1 MPIRVAA
8 ALNAATTDVVQRPTP
23 SSAPLC
29 GPVLSPNA
37 ADDEKEHEHHSEH
50 APPDDSFDEVVLG
63 RRLGGWAVAA
73 RRRGR
78 ERRRGRVLASCPVVA
93 ACAWVQIT
101 RCGPNCRLRT
111 ARRTSWCG
119 RHRSFGHPRCSCS
132 PRAGAWWVGATVETG
147 VWAVSTEGEGG
158 RVRAAG
164 HDLGQSLARRP

>member
-8 ALNAATTDVVQRPTP
+8 ALNAATTDVVQRPTAT
-23 SSAPLC
+23 SAALC

-78 ERRRGRVLASCPVVA
+78 ERRRRRVLASCPVVA
-93 ACAWVQIT
+93 ACARVQIT
-101 RCGPNCRLRT
+101 AAIPT
-111 ARRTSWCG
+111 AVFALLVARICMVVIAASTPFDVIAARVRGRGGWGRRWRRGCG
-119 RHRSFGHPRCSCS
+119 RCRR
-132 PRAGAWWVGATVETG
+132 R
-147 VWAVSTEGEGG
+147 G
-158 RVRAAG
+158 RVVVCELPATI
-164 HDLGQSLARRP
+164 